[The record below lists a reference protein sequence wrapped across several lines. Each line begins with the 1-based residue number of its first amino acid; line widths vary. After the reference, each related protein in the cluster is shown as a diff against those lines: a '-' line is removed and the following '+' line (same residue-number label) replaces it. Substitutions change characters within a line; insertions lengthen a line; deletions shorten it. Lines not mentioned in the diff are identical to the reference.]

1 MRERYDIAF
10 LGGGP
15 AGYQGAIRAAQLG
28 ARVAVVEEREVG
40 GVCLNRGCIP
50 TKTVRASA
58 EVGRVLRRAREYG
71 FAPVEAVPDLAAIL
85 ARKDRVVG
93 ALRSSIQRLFRA
105 RRVDLV
111 EGRGRLAGPAR
122 IEVQGP
128 GEPDLVDAERIV
140 LATGSRPA
148 ELPVFPP
155 GPRVFR
161 PDDLL
166 FSPVLPRHLL
176 VVGGGVIGVE
186 MASLYRELGSEVTV
200 VEALGRILSSEDEE
214 MATQLLRVLQRRK
227 VRVLCGI
234 TATSAAESPEGL
246 RVTFSDGSELQVDA
260 VLQAV
265 GRRLNTDGLGLEELG
280 ARLDRGRL
288 VVDDHQRTNLPGLYG
303 AGDVTGGWLLAHV
316 AFAEG
321 IGAAENAL
329 GREKRVDQS
338 VIPRCVFSLPEYA
351 AVGLSEAEAARE
363 HRIKV
368 ARLPVKGI
376 GMAQVLG
383 ELEGFMKLVA
393 EAETDR
399 ILGAHVLAPHA
410 GDLIA
415 EVAVAMRA
423 GLPSQ
428 ALLETIHVHPTL
440 SEGIL
445 EMAQALHGQAIHVPP
460 EARAP

>member
-28 ARVAVVEEREVG
+28 ARVAVVEERELG

-58 EVGRVLRRAREYG
+58 EVGRTLRRAREFG
-71 FAPVEAVPDLAAIL
+71 FAPVEAVPDIAAIL

-93 ALRSSIQRLFRA
+93 ALRSSVERLFRA

-111 EGRGRLAGPAR
+111 EGRGRLTGPTR
-122 IEVQGP
+122 IEVEGS
-128 GEPDLVDAERIV
+128 GGLDLIEAERIV
-140 LATGSRPA
+140 VTTGSRPA
-148 ELPVFPP
+148 GLKVFPA

-161 PDDLL
+161 ADDFLL
-166 FSPVLPRHLL
+166 SPVLPRHLL
-176 VVGGGVIGVE
+176 VVGGGVVGVE
-186 MASLYRELGSEVTV
+186 MASIYRELGSEVTV
-200 VEALGRILSSEDEE
+200 VEALGRILLSEDEE
-214 MATQLLRVLQRRK
+214 MAAQLLRVLQRRK
-227 VRVLCGI
+227 VQVLCGV
-234 TATSAAESPEGL
+234 TVAAVTETPEGL
-246 RVTFSDGSELQVDA
+246 RVTLSDGTELQVDA

-265 GRRLNTDGLGLEELG
+265 GRRFNTDGLGLEELG
-280 ARLDRGRL
+280 AGLDRGRL
-288 VVDDHQRTNLPGLYG
+288 VVDAFQRTNLPGLYG

-329 GREKRVDQS
+329 GGERPVDQR

-351 AVGLSEAEAARE
+351 AVGLSEEEAALKQ
-363 HRIKV
+363 RIKV
-368 ARLPVKGI
+368 ARFPVKSV
-376 GMAQVLG
+376 GMGLALG
-383 ELEGFMKLVA
+383 ELEGLVKLVA
-393 EAETDR
+393 ETDTDR

-415 EVAVAMRA
+415 EISVAMQA
-423 GLPSQ
+423 GLPSR
-428 ALLETIHVHPTL
+428 ALMETIHVHPTL

-445 EMAQALHGQAIHVPP
+445 EAAQALHGQAIHLPP
-460 EARAP
+460 DAQTP

>member
-28 ARVAVVEEREVG
+28 AKVAVVEEREVG

-58 EVGRVLRRAREYG
+58 EVGRTLRRAREYG
-71 FAPVEAVPDLAAIL
+71 YAPVEALPDLAAIL

-93 ALRSSIQRLFRA
+93 ALRSSIERLFQA

-111 EGRGRLAGPAR
+111 EGRGRLTGLTR

-128 GEPDLVDAERIV
+128 GGPDLVEAERIV
-140 LATGSRPA
+140 VATGSGPA
-148 ELPVFPP
+148 ELPVFRPS
-155 GPRVFR
+155 PRVFR

-166 FSPVLPRHLL
+166 FSPVLPKHLL

-214 MATQLLRVLQRRK
+214 MAAQLLRILQRRK
-227 VRVLCGI
+227 VRVLCGV
-234 TATSAAESPEGL
+234 TVASAAEEPDGL
-246 RVTFSDGSELQVDA
+246 RVTLSDGSELQADT

-265 GRRLNTDGLGLEELG
+265 GRRLNTGGIGLEELG

-288 VVDDHQRTNLPGLYG
+288 VVDERQRTNLPGLYG

-329 GREKRVDQS
+329 GQGRPVDLS
-338 VIPRCVFSLPEYA
+338 AVPRCVFSLPEYA
-351 AVGLSEAEAARE
+351 AVGLSEEEAARD
-363 HRIKV
+363 HQVKV
-368 ARLPVKGI
+368 ARFPVKGI
-376 GMAQVLG
+376 GMAQALG
-383 ELEGFMKLVA
+383 EVEGLVKLLA
-393 EAETDR
+393 EAHTDR

-415 EVAVAMRA
+415 EVSVAMRA
-423 GLPSQ
+423 GLPSR

-440 SEGIL
+440 SEGLL
-445 EMAQALHGQAIHVPP
+445 EAAQALHGQAIHLPP
-460 EARAP
+460 EARTP

>member
-58 EVGRVLRRAREYG
+58 EVGRTLRRAREFG

-85 ARKDRVVG
+85 ARKDRVVR
-93 ALRSSIQRLFRA
+93 ALRSSIERLFQA

-111 EGRGRLAGPAR
+111 EGRGRLKGRTR

-128 GEPDLVDAERIV
+128 GGPDLVDAERIV
-140 LATGSRPA
+140 VATGSRSA
-148 ELPVFPP
+148 EFPVFPP
-155 GPRVFR
+155 SPRVFR
-161 PDDLL
+161 ADDLL

-176 VVGGGVIGVE
+176 VVGGGTIGVE

-214 MATQLLRVLQRRK
+214 MAAQLLQILRRRK
-227 VRVLCGI
+227 IRVFCGI
-234 TATSAAESPEGL
+234 TVTSAAESPEGL
-246 RVTFSDGSELQVDA
+246 RVSLSDGSELQVDA
-260 VLQAV
+260 VLLAV
-265 GRRLNTDGLGLEELG
+265 GRGLNTDSIGLEELG
-280 ARLDRGRL
+280 VLLDRGRL
-288 VVDDHQRTNLPGLYG
+288 VVDEHQRTNLAGLYG

-329 GREKRVDQS
+329 GLERPVERR

-351 AVGLSEAEAARE
+351 AVGLSEEEAARE
-363 HRIKV
+363 HRVKV
-368 ARLPVKGI
+368 ARSPVKGI
-376 GMAQVLG
+376 GMAQALG
-383 ELEGFMKLVA
+383 ELEGLVKLVA
-393 EAETDR
+393 DADTDR
-399 ILGAHVLAPHA
+399 LLGAQVLAPHA

-423 GLPSQ
+423 GLPSR
-428 ALLETIHVHPTL
+428 ALLETLHVHPTL

-445 EMAQALHGQAIHVPP
+445 EVAQALHGQAIHLPP
-460 EARAP
+460 PARAP